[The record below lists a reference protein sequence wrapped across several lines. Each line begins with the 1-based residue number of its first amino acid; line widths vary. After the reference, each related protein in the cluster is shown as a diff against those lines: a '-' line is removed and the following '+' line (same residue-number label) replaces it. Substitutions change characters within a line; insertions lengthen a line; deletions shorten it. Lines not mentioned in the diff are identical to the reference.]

1 MIPLE
6 QYNSESLIK
15 SADAPIWITDDE
27 TLAQKCEQWSH
38 CPLIALDT
46 EFIRTKTFYPIP
58 GLIQLADDRF
68 CYLIDPLAINDW
80 NPLRRL
86 LINPDVLKLFHA
98 PSEDIELFRHSYQ
111 VVPQPLFD
119 TQIAAA
125 FAGWGHSRGLQKLLK
140 LVLDVDL
147 DKEETRSDWLQ
158 RPLTAKQERYA
169 ALDVAHLVELYRR
182 IQAKLVDNGR
192 GPWASEETSQ
202 MVANV
207 ANAEAE
213 VDTYYQ
219 RFTQLAN
226 LAPHR
231 QTALRDVCAW
241 RERVVREED
250 RTRNSLLSNHLIVE
264 VFKRWT
270 KSLKDFSEIKEM
282 RGSVVGTYGMTIV
295 TMLRE
300 ARTSHKV
307 NPAPPMPKPLDF
319 KWHSAVKQLRKF
331 GQQVCE
337 EQDIPP
343 ELLLRKRDIE
353 DLIRA
358 FDEGVEGDS
367 ILPPS
372 LQGWRK
378 SLIGEPLAAELQR
391 IIEGRSE

>member
-1 MIPLE
+1 MI
-6 QYNSESLIK
+6 SLDHYDADSLLR
-15 SADAPIWITDDE
+15 SAGQPIWVRDDE
-27 TLAQKCEQWSH
+27 TLAQKCQHWSH

-58 GLIQLADDRF
+58 GLIQLADDQH
-68 CYLIDPLAINDW
+68 CYLIDPLTIADW
-80 NPLRRL
+80 NPFRKL
-86 LINPDVLKLFHA
+86 LTDLNVVKLFHA

-111 VVPQPLFD
+111 VIPQPLFD

-158 RPLTAKQERYA
+158 RPLTANQERYA

-182 IQAKLVDNGR
+182 IQSKLVENGR
-192 GPWASEETSQ
+192 GPWANEEMSL
-202 MVANV
+202 MVESVANS
-207 ANAEAE
+207 EADI
-213 VDTYYQ
+213 DTYYQ

-241 RERVVREED
+241 RERKVREED

-270 KSLKDFSEIKEM
+270 KSLKEFSEIKEM
-282 RGSVVGTYGMTIV
+282 RGSFVGTYGMEVV

-307 NPAPPMPKPLDF
+307 NPAPQMPKPLDF
-319 KWHSAVKQLRKF
+319 KWHSVVKKLRKF
-331 GQQVCE
+331 GQEVCDAQE
-337 EQDIPP
+337 IPQ
-343 ELLLRKRDIE
+343 EILLRKRDIE
-353 DLIRA
+353 DLIRLV
-358 FDEGVEGDS
+358 DEGAKGS
-367 ILPPS
+367 AALPTG
-372 LQGWRK
+372 LRGWRQ
-378 SLIGEPLAAELQR
+378 SIIGESLLAELNR
-391 IIEGRSE
+391 IIDERSE